1 MYGNLFDDFSIAKNT
16 INAFIDLQNEKG
28 QIPCFIKDDGSIGY
42 SQIQE
47 CVSFARLGS
56 IVYEKTKD
64 LELLKRLYDASI
76 KWVDFLYK
84 YRMSLN
90 KGLVECYVGY
100 DTGHDNSGRLEGLK
114 YKGFYSID
122 GKRISADVKP
132 DSISFI
138 AVDMNCNLYMTLNSI
153 KEMAIIL
160 NDSKNINKYDKLKRE
175 LKKNLFNE
183 CLNKEDYF
191 FYDVDINGKRK
202 YKSSTIF
209 HLFLERVLDKKENKE
224 LIDKLYNLHIKNKKE
239 FWTPYPFPSMAM
251 DDKSIFG
258 HKMPNSW
265 GYYSQ
270 ALIALRC
277 SLWMDYYG
285 YIKDYDY
292 ILYKWLD
299 RFVMDY
305 KNNPFGQE
313 IDPIDGKSS
322 GASLWY
328 SSSMLLFLYAI
339 KRLKLINSH
348 DIIPK
353 F

>member
-1 MYGNLFDDFSIAKNT
+1 MISNAYKGCWLEHVYDSIMYGNLFNDFSIAKNT

-153 KEMAIIL
+153 KEMAE
-160 NDSKNINKYDKLKRE
+160 KFE
-175 LKKNLFNE
+175 
-183 CLNKEDYF
+183 
-191 FYDVDINGKRK
+191 
-202 YKSSTIF
+202 
-209 HLFLERVLDKKENKE
+209 
-224 LIDKLYNLHIKNKKE
+224 
-239 FWTPYPFPSMAM
+239 
-251 DDKSIFG
+251 
-258 HKMPNSW
+258 
-265 GYYSQ
+265 
-270 ALIALRC
+270 
-277 SLWMDYYG
+277 MDYSIG
-285 YIKDYDY
+285 EGEDTGLQQIDMGDELDDYMED
-292 ILYKWLD
+292 D
-299 RFVMDY
+299 VR
-305 KNNPFGQE
+305 
-313 IDPIDGKSS
+313 
-322 GASLWY
+322 
-328 SSSMLLFLYAI
+328 
-339 KRLKLINSH
+339 
-348 DIIPK
+348 
-353 F
+353 